1 MGHLPEWMILML
13 IPCLALSWVRGA
25 ATQEGQTPTEGQPG
39 PSEGGALPGE
49 PDLKEEKEE
58 EEVLVLDKQRF
69 AQALQ
74 ENRLLLVLFHAPWS
88 DLCQALAPEYSKAA
102 VMLKEEGSGGALRL
116 ASVDGTQELELRKEF
131 GVAGFP
137 TFKLFREGDRSHP
150 IDYKGEREAEAIVA
164 WMKRKARPSA
174 PLLTAEEEVTAF
186 LGAHPVSA
194 IGFFHDPEGQEAR
207 LFCKV
212 ADDMDDGIVAVAL
225 TDRPALFHKYGVLGE
240 TVALFRRMD
249 TEGSDVPRVDFPVD
263 EELSLDETELAH
275 FLVVQSLEPVVEF
288 TNQNSSRIF
297 GAKVPNHLLLFLN
310 KTEGP
315 HPGLLE
321 GFRGAAPTFRDQVLF
336 VVADVGGDGASL
348 LHFFG
353 LKSHQVP
360 ALRFIH
366 IETNQKYSLDIEEGQ
381 GLSANT
387 INTFCQ
393 DVLESRVQPYF
404 MSEEPPSDWDQRP
417 VKTLVG
423 QTFEQVALDESKD
436 VFVKFYA
443 PWCPHSKAMAPAW
456 EQLGQRF
463 QDRQDILIAE
473 MDATANEVPGLPIR
487 AFPTLYYFPAGKGR
501 EMTEYQGDRDLE
513 SLSMFLENR
522 GETPPKEEPPEAPKE
537 ELKEESQAKP
547 PEPKVE
553 L

>member
-1 MGHLPEWMILML
+1 MGHFPGWMTLML
-13 IPCLALSWVRGA
+13 IPWLTLSWVRVA
-25 ATQEGQTPTEGQPG
+25 VTQETLTPTEGQQG
-39 PSEGGALPGE
+39 PSEGRTLSGE
-49 PDLKEEKEE
+49 PDLKVEEE
-58 EEVLVLDKQRF
+58 EEVLVLNQQGF
-69 AQALQ
+69 TQALQ

-88 DLCQALAPEYSKAA
+88 DLCQALAPEYAKAA
-102 VMLKEEGSGGALRL
+102 ALLREERSSSSLRL
-116 ASVDGTQELELRKEF
+116 ASVDGTQEPELRQEF

-137 TFKLFREGDRSHP
+137 AFKLFREGDRSHP

-164 WMKRKARPSA
+164 WMRRKAKPSA
-174 PLLTAEEEVTAF
+174 PLLTGEEEATAF
-186 LGAHPVSA
+186 LATHPVA
-194 IGFFHDPEGQEAR
+194 AVGFFHDPEGQEAR

-212 ADDMDDGIVAVAL
+212 ACDMDDDTVAVAL
-225 TDRPALFHKYGVLGE
+225 TDRPALFDKYGVLGE
-240 TVALFRRMD
+240 TVALFRWTD
-249 TEGSDVPRVDFPVD
+249 TEGSDAPRVDFLID
-263 EELSLDETELAH
+263 EELGLDEAELAH
-275 FLVVQSLEPVVEF
+275 FLAVQSLEPVVEF

-297 GAKVPNHLLLFLN
+297 GAKVPNHLVLFLN

-315 HPGLLE
+315 HSALLE
-321 GFRGAAPTFRDQVLF
+321 GFRGAAPTFRNQVLF
-336 VVADVGGDGASL
+336 VLANVGGDGASL

-366 IETNQKYSLDIEEGQ
+366 IETNQKYLLDMEQ
-381 GLSANT
+381 GRDLSASD
-387 INTFCQ
+387 ISTFCQ
-393 DVLESRVQPYF
+393 DVLEGRVQPHF

-436 VFVKFYA
+436 VFVRFYA

-463 QDRQDILIAE
+463 DGRQDVLIAE

-487 AFPTLYYFPAGKGR
+487 AFPTLYFFPAGKGK
-501 EMTEYQGDRDLE
+501 EMTEYRGDRDLD
-513 SLSMFLENR
+513 SLLRFLENG
-522 GETPPKEEPPEAPKE
+522 GETPPVEKPPETPKEEPKE
-537 ELKEESQAKP
+537 EGQAKS
-547 PEPKVE
+547 PEPRDE